1 MRKALLVS
9 AVALAMAG
17 CVAQQPAGQV
27 TVRDLSMARETTTPA
42 SYTVAPGDTLY
53 GIAWRHDMD
62 YRELAR
68 LNAIGPPYQL
78 QPGQQL
84 RLGGGEGGQAPAG
97 GADVVASS
105 GVRVTPLG
113 EAPADGENDWLAPDE
128 AAIERNRRLTATPLG
143 EETDA
148 ATSQAEEDD
157 ALVAPGPV
165 VNPDS
170 PGADGRLS
178 ERDLAER
185 EAREARQAQEAA
197 AREPAVESSSTAS
210 RDTGA
215 EAVADTQSSSA
226 PEDTGAGESEAA
238 DAATPA
244 ETAAP
249 ADETR
254 RQRTYTPVAEVPW
267 QWPVD
272 GEVVGNFG
280 DAGNITAGIDI
291 AGQKGQPVK
300 AAGPGIVVYAG
311 SGVRGYGNLIL
322 LKHNDDFLSAY
333 AHNDSLNVSE
343 NDVVEAG
350 EVIATMGDTDADRVK
365 LHFEVRRNGQP
376 QDPLTFLPP
385 R

>member
-17 CVAQQPAGQV
+17 CAAQQQPGGQV
-27 TVRDLSMARETTTPA
+27 SVRDLSVAREATAPA
-42 SYTVAPGDTLY
+42 SYTVEPGDTLY

-68 LNAIGPPYQL
+68 LNQIGPPYLL

-84 RLGGGEGGQAPAG
+84 RLGSGETGQALAGSAEATPAR
-97 GADVVASS
+97 
-105 GVRVTPLG
+105 GVQVTPLG
-113 EAPADGENDWLAPDE
+113 EAPADSDLDWLAPDE
-128 AAIERNRRLTATPLG
+128 SAIERNRRLSATPLG
-143 EETDA
+143 GEAVAAAGQVAEAETA
-148 ATSQAEEDD
+148 
-157 ALVAPGPV
+157 APGPV
-165 VNPDS
+165 VNPES

-185 EAREARQAQEAA
+185 EARQAQETAS
-197 AREPAVESSSTAS
+197 REPAVESPRAES

-215 EAVADTQSSSA
+215 REVADTESSSA
-226 PEDTGAGESEAA
+226 PVDTDSREAA
-238 DAATPA
+238 
-244 ETAAP
+244 AAP
-249 ADETR
+249 AEEAAPASR
-254 RQRTYTPVAEVPW
+254 NGQRTYTPVAEVPW
-267 QWPVD
+267 QWPAE
-272 GEVVGNFG
+272 GELVGGFG
-280 DAGNITAGIDI
+280 DGGNITAGIDI

-322 LKHNDDFLSAY
+322 LKHNDEYLSAY
-333 AHNDSLNVSE
+333 AHNDSLRVSE

-376 QDPLTFLPP
+376 QDPLTFLPS